1 MSESAVKHREA
12 KRYATSQAISLAA
25 RQLADQHG
33 LDGFTMDDLAAAAG
47 VSRRTLFNYFPG
59 KLDAL
64 LGEEHHPPEELV
76 AEFLAGGP
84 SGVLLD
90 DLLTLVLSLLKTKPL
105 TPDDFMCMHRLVRS
119 EPRIVVGAH
128 ERMVRNLALFAD
140 FMAEREGPAFDPRS
154 ARLLGRMI
162 MAVFDES
169 METFAAD
176 PTGPQIADLV
186 DDGLRRMATMFA

>member
-1 MSESAVKHREA
+1 MSQSAVKHREA

-25 RQLADQHG
+25 RRLADQYG
-33 LDGFTMDDLAAAAG
+33 LDGFTMDDLASAAG

-76 AEFLAGGP
+76 ADFRAGGP
-84 SGVLLD
+84 TGVLLD
-90 DLLTLVLSLLKTKPL
+90 DLLALVWSLLQTKPL
-105 TPDDFMCMHRLVRS
+105 NPDDFMCLHRLVRS

-128 ERMVRNLALFAD
+128 ERMVRNLALFAE
-140 FMAEREGPAFDPRS
+140 FMADREGPDFDPRS

-162 MAVFDES
+162 VAVFDEAV
-169 METFAAD
+169 ETFAAD
-176 PTGPQIADLV
+176 PSGPGVADLV
-186 DDGLRRMATMFA
+186 DDGLRRMATMFS